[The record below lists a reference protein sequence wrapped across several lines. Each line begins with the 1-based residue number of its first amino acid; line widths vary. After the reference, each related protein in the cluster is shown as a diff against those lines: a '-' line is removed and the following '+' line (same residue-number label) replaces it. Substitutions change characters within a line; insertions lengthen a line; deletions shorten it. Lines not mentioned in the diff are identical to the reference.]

1 MDLNIFDSYNLRAR
15 LSVIAFYAAPFV
27 IDVFFITGQKFS
39 LTENIIL
46 TLITVVIC
54 QCLLNIC
61 RSKKDS
67 AKVNYAASYLQPNS
81 GLSTETRK
89 RYYRKLASFE
99 PEFRIFAC
107 DESEWNER
115 ISYDLCR
122 SVIAWLSSK
131 TRDKKVFHLVY
142 EENINY
148 GYHRNMR
155 NLKKL
160 GIIFNIIALFIL
172 FLSIWLPYL
181 ETLKQSTVKYVISM
195 SVHILEI
202 AYLCVCITKNSVNV
216 SAKRYARALIET
228 IDII

>member
-81 GLSTETRK
+81 GLSTEIRK

-99 PEFRIFAC
+99 PEYRMFAW
-107 DESEWNER
+107 D
-115 ISYDLCR
+115 
-122 SVIAWLSSK
+122 
-131 TRDKKVFHLVY
+131 
-142 EENINY
+142 
-148 GYHRNMR
+148 
-155 NLKKL
+155 
-160 GIIFNIIALFIL
+160 
-172 FLSIWLPYL
+172 
-181 ETLKQSTVKYVISM
+181 
-195 SVHILEI
+195 
-202 AYLCVCITKNSVNV
+202 
-216 SAKRYARALIET
+216 
-228 IDII
+228 